1 MLAFVFLMERWIN
14 SFNRLLAASL
24 RARNRRL
31 RQLRRAL
38 YAWSL
43 PRPNESWFEM
53 HYHDLTIPE
62 DFFRQQLRMNRATF
76 NTVLDVSGAR
86 IVQENSRFRSC
97 LSPAKVLAIGLYR
110 LAHGNSYLTIGPTF
124 NVGKSTV
131 IEAVQDVVGAEL
143 RDDHIKFPE
152 TLAEL
157 NASIQSFEEL
167 SALPN
172 IVGAIDGSHVRI
184 KAPSDSAADYFSRY
198 QQHDFIIQ
206 AVVNGKKVFTDFA
219 CGFPGSMHDARVLR
233 GSAIFR
239 RAEQGEIFTAPTVI
253 VGGREITLILLEIV
267 PTL

>member
-1 MLAFVFLMERWIN
+1 M
-14 SFNRLLAASL
+14 
-24 RARNRRL
+24 
-31 RQLRRAL
+31 
-38 YAWSL
+38 
-43 PRPNESWFEM
+43 
-53 HYHDLTIPE
+53 
-62 DFFRQQLRMNRATF
+62 
-76 NTVLDVSGAR
+76 
-86 IVQENSRFRSC
+86 
-97 LSPAKVLAIGLYR
+97 
-110 LAHGNSYLTIGPTF
+110 AHGNSYLTIGPTF

-184 KAPSDSAADYFSRY
+184 KAPSNSAADYFSRY